1 MSTGGKRAVVIGA
14 GLGGLAVALRLS
26 MRGWTVT
33 VCEQTGSPGGKMNR
47 WETNGF
53 RFDTGPSLITMP
65 WVFEELFET
74 AGTRLRDHVE
84 PICVHPLAEY
94 YFDDGTHFTHTADL
108 ATWLATV
115 RRLENGNASGF
126 LGFMAL
132 GARLFEVSKVTFFKQ
147 SPLDRPDPSAAKALR
162 HMPLRFGWGN
172 YDRTVCHFFR
182 SPHLRQMF
190 NRYITYVGSS
200 PYHTPA
206 TLSVI
211 PFVEYAFGGWHVK
224 GGLYKIIEAL
234 AALGQKAGVELLTGA
249 RVSSITRRD
258 GRARGVDLEGGK
270 HLEADIVIMNG
281 DASCTPQ
288 LLGAP
293 GARPLAE
300 GNRSMS
306 GLIFL
311 FALKK
316 TMPDRPHHSVFFSA
330 DYAAEFRQL
339 FDERRFPDDPTVYI
353 NMPSRTDRTITPGE
367 GEVMFVMANAP
378 ANDGDAWDEPMV
390 TSAYQRVM
398 TRLKKAGY
406 PDFQKEVVASAVW
419 TPRKMAEQYSMPG
432 GAIYGQTSHG
442 WRGAF
447 LRPPNK
453 DRRVPGLYCVGGSTH
468 PGGGTPTVLMSA
480 TITSN
485 LIRRHEGL

>member
-1 MSTGGKRAVVIGA
+1 
-14 GLGGLAVALRLS
+14 
-26 MRGWTVT
+26 MR
-33 VCEQTGSPGGKMNR
+33 Q
-47 WETNGF
+47 
-53 RFDTGPSLITMP
+53 
-65 WVFEELFET
+65 
-74 AGTRLRDHVE
+74 
-84 PICVHPLAEY
+84 
-94 YFDDGTHFTHTADL
+94 
-108 ATWLATV
+108 
-115 RRLENGNASGF
+115 LENGDASGF

-132 GARLFEVSKVTFFKQ
+132 GARLFEVSKATFFKQ
-147 SPLDRPDPSAAKALR
+147 SPFDRPDPSAVKALR

-172 YDRTVCHFFR
+172 YDRTVRHFFR

-258 GRARGVDLEGGK
+258 GRARGVDLKGGK
-270 HLEADIVIMNG
+270 HLEADVVIMNG

-288 LLGAP
+288 LLGTP